1 MKIKKALALTAAL
14 TIMLSAVSC
23 GSSDSAKKNSKKES
37 EQKVSEIPKLDKV
50 TGLTEVGTVTTDFE
64 NIICVANDKIYTSD
78 EYKGFRVDTVL
89 PMKYTFSTET
99 DRNIVLYNI
108 ETGTAV
114 EIQDTKDVQYATI
127 DDSKSILIC
136 ETENQIRGYTVDT
149 GKEMWSTDLPSTGTA
164 FVNEFIKTFDDDNYL
179 VKYAISDSDYNFLL
193 INKNTG
199 KQESLPE
206 FDSLSDVTGS
216 YMKKCGDKYV
226 LGSTV
231 VDSNGN
237 IIFSGNDSE
246 YIGKYET
253 FDLTALSNGY
263 FALVCKYTH
272 TKVGGGETED
282 TTYQFF
288 DNDFNTLTDRIEVSS
303 DDVGGSY
310 SQNIIT
316 VGEKTYYA
324 IYHSGT
330 NTTSTGNF
338 IFDSDLNLYPN
349 CIIDSS
355 SKFMYS
361 SNNNKVYNMA
371 TGKSA
376 EIGTIG
382 IVGSTARDMA
392 TDKSV
397 YGDIVYVDDSTDYGS
412 LYDSDLNNV
421 YQLHGR
427 LHVWNTDEDSDYIVC
442 QENVT
447 KALVD
452 PTSYDITLI
461 NKKTHESKLLFD
473 GLESRAN
480 GTQGINEADNGRL
493 IGNTVIWQQWTN
505 SFKEFTI
512 ESYDIDT
519 DTTSTIY
526 SFEDGYFQLL
536 NEADDVVRYG
546 VHVTED
552 ENDNEVCTVYKFVD
566 ES

>member
-1 MKIKKALALTAAL
+1 
-14 TIMLSAVSC
+14 
-23 GSSDSAKKNSKKES
+23 
-37 EQKVSEIPKLDKV
+37 
-50 TGLTEVGTVTTDFE
+50 
-64 NIICVANDKIYTSD
+64 
-78 EYKGFRVDTVL
+78 
-89 PMKYTFSTET
+89 
-99 DRNIVLYNI
+99 
-108 ETGTAV
+108 
-114 EIQDTKDVQYATI
+114 
-127 DDSKSILIC
+127 
-136 ETENQIRGYTVDT
+136 
-149 GKEMWSTDLPSTGTA
+149 
-164 FVNEFIKTFDDDNYL
+164 
-179 VKYAISDSDYNFLL
+179 
-193 INKNTG
+193 
-199 KQESLPE
+199 
-206 FDSLSDVTGS
+206 
-216 YMKKCGDKYV
+216 
-226 LGSTV
+226 
-231 VDSNGN
+231 
-237 IIFSGNDSE
+237 
-246 YIGKYET
+246 
-253 FDLTALSNGY
+253 
-263 FALVCKYTH
+263 
-272 TKVGGGETED
+272 
-282 TTYQFF
+282 
-288 DNDFNTLTDRIEVSS
+288 
-303 DDVGGSY
+303 
-310 SQNIIT
+310 
-316 VGEKTYYA
+316 
-324 IYHSGT
+324 
-330 NTTSTGNF
+330 
-338 IFDSDLNLYPN
+338 
-349 CIIDSS
+349 
-355 SKFMYS
+355 
-361 SNNNKVYNMA
+361 MA

-480 GTQGINEADNGRL
+480 GTQGINEADSGRL
-493 IGNTVIWQQWTN
+493 IGNTVIWEQWTN

-536 NEADDVVRYG
+536 NETDDVVRYG
-546 VHVTED
+546 VLVTED